1 MLLID
6 EQKESEMKSE
16 MKSTPSDDAVKIVE
30 MTTNNLEYCIN
41 LVDKAAAG
49 FERTY
54 SNFERSSTV
63 GKIFSNSIVFY
74 REMVCEKKSIY
85 AASFVVVLF

>member
-1 MLLID
+1 
-6 EQKESEMKSE
+6 MKF
-16 MKSTPSDDAVKIVE
+16 VE
-30 MTTNNLEYCIN
+30 MTTKDLEYYIS
-41 LVDKAAAG
+41 LIHKAAAG
-49 FERTY
+49 FERLD
-54 SNFERSSTV
+54 SSFERSSTV

>member
-1 MLLID
+1 M
-6 EQKESEMKSE
+6 EN
-16 MKSTPSDDAVKIVE
+16 TPGTDALKIVE
-30 MTTNNLEYCIN
+30 MTTNNLEYCIH

-54 SNFERSSTV
+54 SKFERSSTV

-74 REMVCEKKSIY
+74 REMVCGKKVNVCGKLCCCLILRHCHRR
-85 AASFVVVLF
+85 FHF